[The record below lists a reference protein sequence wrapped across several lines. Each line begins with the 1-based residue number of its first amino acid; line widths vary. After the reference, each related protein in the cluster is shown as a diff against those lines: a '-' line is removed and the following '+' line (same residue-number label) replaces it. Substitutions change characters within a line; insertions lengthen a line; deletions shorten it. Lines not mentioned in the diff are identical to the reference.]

1 MGEKKY
7 AEAEPLVL
15 SGYQGMKERESK
27 MPMGAKAF
35 LKEDAD
41 RAVQLSLGVQLG
53 KDACELL
60 RLPGLAVPCE
70 KCSAEHGA
78 HEFSLLTAFP
88 VPALRPQP
96 GDWYLET
103 GSTLSR

>member
-41 RAVQLSLGVQLG
+41 RVVELYTAWG
-53 KDACELL
+53 KPQKAAEW
-60 RLPGLAVPCE
+60 RE
-70 KCSAEHGA
+70 KLKPEAAAAAKPEA
-78 HEFSLLTAFP
+78 AK
-88 VPALRPQP
+88 
-96 GDWYLET
+96 
-103 GSTLSR
+103 